1 MRRNTAPGAFVAS
14 SAMTSTDPS
23 TERESVTVVTIDHR
37 HGTTVS
43 AHRTEEGA
51 QRVLHE
57 HAETWWHELAD
68 DPGPV
73 PEDAA
78 AAIEEYFARH
88 PSEFYTT
95 EVVDLLD

>member
-1 MRRNTAPGAFVAS
+1 
-14 SAMTSTDPS
+14 MTSTDPS
-23 TERESVTVVTIDHR
+23 TERDSVTVVTIDHR

-88 PSEFYTT
+88 SSDFYTS
-95 EVVDLLD
+95 EVVELLD